1 MSHACAGDGTQRGG
15 GNDHVQCGG
24 AAVQP
29 KRDEHL
35 AGERHLQR
43 AGAGDRPGV
52 WQRLGGQLLYRS
64 DNFRLQR
71 IQVGSSVLG
80 RQYGY
85 GAVGNVISTTDALN
99 GESLSY
105 TYDPL
110 DRLTGVSGALS
121 EAYTYDPIGTMTRQV
136 EGSVTYTQTW
146 DLDNRLVSVT
156 TDGWTTQYLYDSD
169 GVLVRKV
176 EPRGQTLYGNADY
189 ELFTATLIT
198 VTIPSTFTHKL
209 YMPIAF
215 GASTGACQG
224 TCTYYQFNGQ
234 QVAVRTGGTVY
245 RLHSDHLG
253 SASATTDGSGMK
265 VSELRY

>member
-1 MSHACAGDGTQRGG
+1 M
-15 GNDHVQCGG
+15 
-24 AAVQP
+24 
-29 KRDEHL
+29 
-35 AGERHLQR
+35 
-43 AGAGDRPGV
+43 
-52 WQRLGGQLLYRS
+52 
-64 DNFRLQR
+64 
-71 IQVGSSVLG
+71 GSSVLD

-121 EAYTYDPIGTMTRQV
+121 EAYTYDPIGNITSKAGMTNSYTNTLHKHTVTALSDGSSFTYDANGNMTRQV

-156 TDGWTTQYLYDSD
+156 TDGRTTQYLYDSD